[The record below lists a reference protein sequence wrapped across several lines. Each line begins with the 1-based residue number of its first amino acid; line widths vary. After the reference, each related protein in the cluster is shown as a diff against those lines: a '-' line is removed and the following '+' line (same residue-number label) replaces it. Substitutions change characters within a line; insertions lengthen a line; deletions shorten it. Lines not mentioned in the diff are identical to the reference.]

1 MQLISKFD
9 KGFCFLLCVIDIYS
23 KYAWV
28 IPLKD
33 KKDIITDNA
42 FQKIWKESNR
52 KPKKIWLAKGSEF
65 YNRSMK
71 SWLEKSGIEIYSTRI
86 KGKSIVCERFIKT
99 LKNRIYK
106 YMTLVSKNAYID
118 KLNDIVNKYNNIH
131 HSTIKMKPIDIKSN
145 AYIHSSKEI
154 NNKDPKS
161 KVGDNVRISK
171 YKNVFA
177 KGYTSNWSEEVFL
190 IKNVKNTVPW
200 TYVVN
205 DVKGEEIV
213 GTFYEN
219 ELQKTNK
226 KRI

>member
-33 KKDIITDNA
+33 KKDIIIDNA

-52 KPKKIWLAKGSEF
+52 KPNKIWLAKGSEF

-71 SWLEKSGIEIYSTRI
+71 SWLEKSGIEIYSTRN

-118 KLNDIVNKYNNIH
+118 KLNDIVNKYNNIY

-177 KGYTSNWSEEVFL
+177 KGYTPNWSEEVFL
-190 IKNVKNTVPW
+190 IKNVKNTVP
-200 TYVVN
+200 
-205 DVKGEEIV
+205 
-213 GTFYEN
+213 
-219 ELQKTNK
+219 
-226 KRI
+226 